1 MVPDCLLWVEEE
13 RGLEGNSRQLGEFTR
28 NLSHI
33 YMVGLRDL
41 IVQRSQ
47 GTYPGSNSRDL

>member
-1 MVPDCLLWVEEE
+1 MVPDCLLWVEKE